1 MKQKTMKLWQMII
14 VTVVSLV
21 LVITMF
27 LPAFR
32 INGDVLGD
40 MVKSVTG
47 NNIPGDLADSLI
59 GDSIEEE
66 KEKLDEEVKEY
77 EEEHHVK
84 ISKISPFAIMTHSFS
99 KLVLGDQITEE
110 EMEDVENEKLFASIQ
125 KKYSI
130 LRFFLWAVYIGAAII
145 ILITILGFLLKWNKM
160 IPLIISTVYGVI
172 GAIAFGYLRFFLIRS
187 VVKKAGSSIM
197 DELGVNFGGL
207 GSEKTLSV
215 TTKMLSC
222 FYSVAFLIAFI
233 AALCLILVS
242 VLSMFLGKSEE
253 IIEPHIE
260 EGSAWDYY
268 GNTPQPDENGI
279 QGGSAENGYSQF
291 PNPPEKEIPVTES
304 GFQTP
309 PVPKQPSVLERQP
322 VMAAPMGQVK
332 CTKGVMAGQ
341 GFMLPQDRKVIVG
354 KNPQKAN
361 LVINNPK
368 VSNIHCSIRYNPA
381 GNKYI
386 VKDHSTNGTFVN
398 GSRLQK
404 DTPQEYPA
412 GTVLSLA
419 DGSNEITLG

>member
-27 LPAFR
+27 LPAFQ
-32 INGDVLGD
+32 INGDVFGD
-40 MVKSVTG
+40 MVKVVTG
-47 NNIPGDLADSLI
+47 NNILGDLAESLI

-66 KEKLDEEVKEY
+66 KEKFDEEIKEY

-110 EMEDVENEKLFASIQ
+110 EMEDAENEEPFASIQ

-172 GAIAFGYLRFFLIRS
+172 GAIAFGYLRFFLIRA
-187 VVKKAGSSIM
+187 VVKKAGGSIM
-197 DELGVNFGGL
+197 DELGANFGGL

-215 TTKMLSC
+215 TVKMLSC

-253 IIEPHIE
+253 ISEPHIE
-260 EGSAWDYY
+260 ESSGWDYY
-268 GNTPQPDENGI
+268 GNTPQPDENSI
-279 QGGSAENGYSQF
+279 QGGSAEDGYSQF
-291 PNPPEKEIPVTES
+291 PNPLEKEIPVTES
-304 GFQTP
+304 GFQAP
-309 PVPKQPSVLERQP
+309 PVPKQVSVPERPP

-361 LVINNPK
+361 LVINNPR
-368 VSNIHCSIRYNPA
+368 VSNIHCSIRYNPV

>member
-47 NNIPGDLADSLI
+47 NNILGDLADSLI

-145 ILITILGFLLKWNKM
+145 ILITILGFLLKWNKI

-197 DELGVNFGGL
+197 DELGANF
-207 GSEKTLSV
+207 
-215 TTKMLSC
+215 
-222 FYSVAFLIAFI
+222 
-233 AALCLILVS
+233 
-242 VLSMFLGKSEE
+242 
-253 IIEPHIE
+253 
-260 EGSAWDYY
+260 
-268 GNTPQPDENGI
+268 
-279 QGGSAENGYSQF
+279 
-291 PNPPEKEIPVTES
+291 
-304 GFQTP
+304 
-309 PVPKQPSVLERQP
+309 
-322 VMAAPMGQVK
+322 
-332 CTKGVMAGQ
+332 
-341 GFMLPQDRKVIVG
+341 
-354 KNPQKAN
+354 
-361 LVINNPK
+361 
-368 VSNIHCSIRYNPA
+368 
-381 GNKYI
+381 
-386 VKDHSTNGTFVN
+386 
-398 GSRLQK
+398 
-404 DTPQEYPA
+404 
-412 GTVLSLA
+412 
-419 DGSNEITLG
+419 

>member
-47 NNIPGDLADSLI
+47 NNILGDLADSLI

-145 ILITILGFLLKWNKM
+145 ILITI
-160 IPLIISTVYGVI
+160 
-172 GAIAFGYLRFFLIRS
+172 
-187 VVKKAGSSIM
+187 
-197 DELGVNFGGL
+197 
-207 GSEKTLSV
+207 
-215 TTKMLSC
+215 
-222 FYSVAFLIAFI
+222 
-233 AALCLILVS
+233 
-242 VLSMFLGKSEE
+242 
-253 IIEPHIE
+253 
-260 EGSAWDYY
+260 YY
-268 GNTPQPDENGI
+268 
-279 QGGSAENGYSQF
+279 
-291 PNPPEKEIPVTES
+291 
-304 GFQTP
+304 
-309 PVPKQPSVLERQP
+309 
-322 VMAAPMGQVK
+322 
-332 CTKGVMAGQ
+332 
-341 GFMLPQDRKVIVG
+341 
-354 KNPQKAN
+354 
-361 LVINNPK
+361 
-368 VSNIHCSIRYNPA
+368 
-381 GNKYI
+381 
-386 VKDHSTNGTFVN
+386 
-398 GSRLQK
+398 
-404 DTPQEYPA
+404 
-412 GTVLSLA
+412 
-419 DGSNEITLG
+419 

>member
-47 NNIPGDLADSLI
+47 NNILGDLADSLI

-145 ILITILGFLLKWNKM
+145 ILITILGFLLKWNKI

-197 DELGVNFGGL
+197 DELGANFGGL

-368 VSNIHCSIRYNPA
+368 VSNIHCSIRYNPE